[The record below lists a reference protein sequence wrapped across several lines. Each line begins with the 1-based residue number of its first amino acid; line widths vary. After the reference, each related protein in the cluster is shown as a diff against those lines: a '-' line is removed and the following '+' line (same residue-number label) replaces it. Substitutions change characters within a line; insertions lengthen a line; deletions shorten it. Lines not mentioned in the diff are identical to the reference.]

1 MEWSSIR
8 PRCICRLIIAA
19 VLLGM
24 GPGEVLAAPDASR
37 VQSQTRSAVVA
48 RKVNRVVPLSQAFS
62 IDVGGGQKVQCGPSV
77 CTCSG
82 VNDCDAL
89 FTSTL
94 CKAGTEKVDPDD
106 NGQCD
111 KR

>member
-1 MEWSSIR
+1 
-8 PRCICRLIIAA
+8 
-19 VLLGM
+19 
-24 GPGEVLAAPDASR
+24 
-37 VQSQTRSAVVA
+37 
-48 RKVNRVVPLSQAFS
+48 
-62 IDVGGGQKVQCGPSV
+62 V